1 VNSYE
6 HLVGEHFTRNGLRYT
21 VVKSIGATV
30 VAAYLQNRQ
39 IHRVLVRL
47 ADVLDALEVTEINI
61 TAPLEREKTEREKT
75 GLERKPPLRALG

>member
-21 VVKSIGATV
+21 VVKCVGATV
-30 VAAYLQNRQ
+30 IAAYLQNNRV
-39 IHRVLVRL
+39 HRVLVRL

-61 TAPLEREKTEREKT
+61 TAPAPAPDTAPR
-75 GLERKPPLRALG
+75 RAV

>member
-21 VVKSIGATV
+21 VVKCVGAIV
-30 VAAYLQNRQ
+30 VAAYLQNNRV
-39 IHRVLVRL
+39 HRVLVRL

-61 TAPLEREKTEREKT
+61 TAPAMPEPAEPEASQR
-75 GLERKPPLRALG
+75 RAL